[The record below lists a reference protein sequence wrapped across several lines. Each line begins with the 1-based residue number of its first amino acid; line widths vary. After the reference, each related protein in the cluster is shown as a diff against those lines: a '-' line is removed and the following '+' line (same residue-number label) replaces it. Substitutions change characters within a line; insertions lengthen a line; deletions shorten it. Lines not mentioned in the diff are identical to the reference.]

1 MCEGVGTKQREVGRR
16 VCEGERTG
24 LGEAGRRVCEGMP
37 LTTMPSRKD
46 RTERDSGEDSED
58 VYGQLEPEAGRRGE
72 ESMQLTTFLHKC
84 FVQEVTAVAAHF

>member
-1 MCEGVGTKQREVGRR
+1 MYEGARTEQRKAGRR
-16 VCEGERTG
+16 VCEGVKTEQR
-24 LGEAGRRVCEGMP
+24 EAGRRVCEGMP
-37 LTTMPSRKD
+37 LTMMPSRKD